1 VEEVLVKSHQSVNW
15 LEYFESIQKE
25 CPWSLRAYKA
35 GAIDI
40 DYWSRTDSI
49 QPLGAFQARMYIV
62 DYPDSIVEAMAQEL
76 DCDDIECEWLF
87 SYPGYGSYAT
97 PVKVL
102 IQQNRKQLNDIRTKL
117 NPGSESS
124 QA

>member
-1 VEEVLVKSHQSVNW
+1 MVKSHQSVNW

-40 DYWSRTDSI
+40 QNWHDTATLE
-49 QPLGAFQARMYIV
+49 PLGQYQARMYIV
-62 DYPDSIVEAMAQEL
+62 DYPNTVVEAMATEL

-87 SYPGYGSYAT
+87 SYPGYGLYAT
-97 PVKVL
+97 PVAVL
-102 IQQNRKQLNDIRTKL
+102 IQQDRTRLTNLRQQL
-117 NPGSESS
+117 GVE
-124 QA
+124 